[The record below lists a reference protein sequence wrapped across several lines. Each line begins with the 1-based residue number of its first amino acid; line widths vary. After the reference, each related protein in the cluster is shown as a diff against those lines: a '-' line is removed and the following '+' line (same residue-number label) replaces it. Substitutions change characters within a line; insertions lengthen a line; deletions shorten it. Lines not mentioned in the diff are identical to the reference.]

1 MKAGDNSDEK
11 SENNLT
17 KREQYF
23 KVNNVKNTTRISDF
37 YNFHCF
43 VAYSFFLDI

>member
-11 SENNLT
+11 NENNLT

-23 KVNNVKNTTRISDF
+23 KVNNVKIQPEL
-37 YNFHCF
+37 
-43 VAYSFFLDI
+43 VIL